1 LSEQEQQTC
10 DSKYGTQSSQSSS
23 VSGDKGNYI
32 GQVVTIGQNKW
43 EDTPHTTYN
52 RGISWHDSVR
62 YCSNLVLD
70 GIDDWRIP
78 TVDELLSI
86 ADRNN
91 YPKIVDG
98 FEYVQPGPYWTS
110 NPKNDTDAYIVDFH
124 SGLESGYVNKNQ
136 YGGLY
141 IRCISNGDGAGSSQ
155 SSSSEQASSSS
166 VGQQEE
172 CLYSNVQI
180 ATEIKYGT
188 YNEAVEYCQSQGLML
203 PDLDQ
208 MNIVYESLDR
218 VHPENADRFMDK
230 YLC

>member
-1 LSEQEQQTC
+1 
-10 DSKYGTQSSQSSS
+10 
-23 VSGDKGNYI
+23 
-32 GQVVTIGQNKW
+32 
-43 EDTPHTTYN
+43 
-52 RGISWHDSVR
+52 
-62 YCSNLVLD
+62 VLD

-86 ADRNN
+86 ADRSN

-218 VHPENADRFMDK
+218 VHPENAVGLWTNTFVDGRDGEHWMVYFWQDRLEQIAFVDSDERSYMCIQK
-230 YLC
+230 SCQ